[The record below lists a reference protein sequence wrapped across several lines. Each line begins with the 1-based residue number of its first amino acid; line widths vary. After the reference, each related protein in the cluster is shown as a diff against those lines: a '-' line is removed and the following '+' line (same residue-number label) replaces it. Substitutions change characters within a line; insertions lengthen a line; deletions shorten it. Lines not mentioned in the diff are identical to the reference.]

1 MLHLYVYYKVRPA
14 DRSRLGALVRR
25 MQALLSERTSARGVL
40 LRRTDNGDDAE
51 TWMEVYENVEPDFE
65 ARLDDAVAKAG
76 LAESI
81 AGPRHVE
88 RFVDFDV

>member
-1 MLHLYVYYKVRPA
+1 MNLYVYYKVRAA
-14 DRSRLGALVRR
+14 DRVRLAAQVRR
-25 MQALLSERTSARGVL
+25 MQALLGERAV
-40 LRRTDNGDDAE
+40 LRRRIDNGGDTE
-51 TWMEVYENVEPDFE
+51 TWMEVYENVEPGFE
-65 ARLDDAVAKAG
+65 ARLDDVVAKAG